1 MRISKEEN
9 NLDGP
14 VEAYLTIDNVDGGD
28 LRASLLVIQW
38 VFQVGQ

>member
-9 NLDGP
+9 KSHGP
-14 VEAYLTIDNVDGGD
+14 VEAYLTIDNVDGV
-28 LRASLLVIQW
+28 LKASLLVIQW